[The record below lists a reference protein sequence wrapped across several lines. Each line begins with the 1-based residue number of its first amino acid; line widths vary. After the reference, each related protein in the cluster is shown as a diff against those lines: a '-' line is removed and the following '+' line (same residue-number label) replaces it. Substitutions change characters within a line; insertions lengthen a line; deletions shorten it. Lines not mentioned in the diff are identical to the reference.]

1 MTIDPKKVRKRLL
14 ARRTELA
21 EQVEATA
28 EERKPVEA
36 DQATVGRLSRMD
48 AIQAQAMAQAT
59 ERLRATEMHRIDAA
73 LARLDAGEY
82 GLCVACG
89 GEIDE
94 KRLALDPAAPN
105 CIACARAAAH

>member
-1 MTIDPKKVRKRLL
+1 MTIDHKKIRKQLL
-14 ARRTELA
+14 ARRAELL

-59 ERLRATEMHRIDAA
+59 ERLRATEIHRIDAA

-82 GLCVACG
+82 GACVACG

-94 KRLALDPAAPN
+94 KRLALDPEVPN
-105 CIACARAAAH
+105 CIACARAASH

>member
-48 AIQAQAMAQAT
+48 AIQAQAMANT
-59 ERLRATEMHRIDAA
+59 
-73 LARLDAGEY
+73 
-82 GLCVACG
+82 
-89 GEIDE
+89 
-94 KRLALDPAAPN
+94 PAASNALYSPKL
-105 CIACARAAAH
+105 

>member
-1 MTIDPKKVRKRLL
+1 MTIDHKKVRKQLL
-14 ARRTELA
+14 ARRAELT

-59 ERLRATEMHRIDAA
+59 H
-73 LARLDAGEY
+73 GS
-82 GLCVACG
+82 
-89 GEIDE
+89 
-94 KRLALDPAAPN
+94 APG
-105 CIACARAAAH
+105 